1 MSGSTNRKI
10 KDNNKQ
16 VKKQYQY
23 DKAYFKHQNY
33 ENQRAYDSAVA
44 RTELRQANMDAAADY
59 RDKIAEEQYDYQSDL
74 QEFQF
79 GEEKKAYTRSLE
91 DYDSQVELNS
101 MAGALAQEAEDRK
114 LDEALLSR
122 NFDLGDTDLA
132 LDRAKSDKQYGVQA
146 NNREVGFAR
155 KNLRQD
161 KRDNVKERQ
170 FIRSIAKK
178 ELQKNTIKNKQLNND
193 IRLIKA
199 KAGWDTE
206 KTDNTYN
213 KAQAS
218 NFYDRIELM
227 VKKEK
232 SVGKARAM
240 GREGNSAQAEVD
252 SALAEY
258 GRAQT
263 ALVDSLV
270 FAKDD
275 KDLAKREIIGTR
287 DSQVKGK
294 RLDQKSNRIDR
305 SIIRTTRDRNIQKT
319 RYEDNKLDLAFDKL
333 KDKAERDTAKLK
345 KDFGFTKKEIRTNR
359 AKIRTSFQST
369 KQQYKADTAKIK
381 LDEFAANLA
390 AQGRILAKPTAP
402 PALPVPLATP
412 RTNLPM
418 PMEPIKP
425 PKPIKGT
432 LGKTSVWNDFGD
444 GLNAALQVTSLA
456 TPFV

>member
-10 KDNNKQ
+10 KDNNKV

-33 ENQRAYDSAVA
+33 ENERAYENAVA
-44 RTELRQANMDAAADY
+44 RTELRQANMDASADF
-59 RDKIAEEQYDYQSDL
+59 RDKIAEQQYDYQSDL

-79 GEEKKAYTRSLE
+79 GEDKKAYTQSLE

-114 LDEALLSR
+114 LDEALISK

-132 LDRAKSDKQYGVQA
+132 LDRARGDKQYGVQA
-146 NNREVGFAR
+146 NRREVGYAAR
-155 KNLRQD
+155 NLRQD
-161 KRDNVKERQ
+161 KRDNRNERQ
-170 FIRSIAKK
+170 FIKTIAEK
-178 ELQKNTIKNKQLNND
+178 ELRKNTVKHQQLNND
-193 IRLIKA
+193 IRLIKD

-206 KTDNTYN
+206 RTDNTYN

-232 SVGKARAM
+232 NVGKARAT

-275 KDLAKREIIGTR
+275 KDLAKREIVGTR

-294 RLDQKSNRIDR
+294 RLDQRSNKIDR
-305 SIIRTTRDRNIQKT
+305 SIIRATKDRNIQKT
-319 RYEDNKLDLAFDKL
+319 RYEDNKLDLAFNKL
-333 KDKAERDTAKLK
+333 KDKAEADTAKLK
-345 KDFGFTKKEIRTNR
+345 KDFGFTKEEIRTNR
-359 AKIRTSFQST
+359 KKIRTSFQST

-381 LDEFAANLA
+381 LDEYAANLA
-390 AQGRILAKPTAP
+390 AQGRILQKPTAP

-412 RTNLPM
+412 RTKLPM
-418 PMEPIKP
+418 PMEPTKP
-425 PKPIKGT
+425 PKPIKGAM
-432 LGKTSVWNDFGD
+432 GRTSVWNDIGD
-444 GLNAALQVTSLA
+444 GANAALQVA
-456 TPFV
+456 NVAIPFF